1 MTQDERQTIREAL
14 VFGKELSELFENA
27 IGMVDAEKDN
37 MSVQSACNVG
47 AIRDALKNLEYQIST
62 DGGDEAIEG
71 AMKQAQEALAIL
83 DAESAPP
90 EQGEGP
96 LEAIYYARH
105 VLRDMREPYNS
116 MGQSF
121 DAEID
126 EALAQIKKALP
137 ALRALL
143 ASRPQPEAKVVPMA
157 MLREYHADGNCC
169 EPFDIGIAARY
180 GYMVKE

>member
-1 MTQDERQTIREAL
+1 MTQDERQTIREGVEVIRLA
-14 VFGKELSELFENA
+14 FE
-27 IGMVDAEKDN
+27 
-37 MSVQSACNVG
+37 S
-47 AIRDALKNLEYQIST
+47 L
-62 DGGDEAIEG
+62 DEA
-71 AMKQAQEALAIL
+71 AQWDDRLDAAAEALPRIIVIL

-169 EPFDIGIAARY
+169 DPFDIGIAARY